1 MSLIKEL
8 VKINHK
14 CRDGHFY
21 LQSYGMW
28 VVLVRWDEEIHA
40 VIGDEWIWKG
50 RGSDDVMQRNRKRR
64 KRRLSEERCPFTTT
78 MPLRKQYK
86 RLHWYSH
93 YFHFLASCPSQWPQT
108 FCPDF
113 KWSILSAINT
123 FAFRH
128 HFCFVHMQW
137 SQDSQIIDWDKI
149 TNCSAVSIFK
159 KKL

>member
-1 MSLIKEL
+1 MAIFTYKVMGCGLFWWDGTKTFMLWLEMSGFE
-8 VKINHK
+8 
-14 CRDGHFY
+14 REG
-21 LQSYGMW
+21 
-28 VVLVRWDEEIHA
+28 
-40 VIGDEWIWKG
+40 
-50 RGSDDVMQRNRKRR
+50 DDVMQRNRKRG